1 MPRAAVI
8 VPFPYDEEGLDY
20 RRAELEQV
28 ELSGKVTFDYKP
40 LKAGPMH
47 FLGRHDEFLV
57 EFAIFEAGIALAE
70 EGYDAITV
78 NTLSDSGVAELRAV
92 LDIPVVSNGKS
103 SLLYALTLGTRFSI
117 IAQTDPAYPQ
127 YTDAWLA
134 FYKNLMKK
142 FEVSQFCTSVE
153 LFEAKS
159 DLRALFTGREAEVFP
174 IMKETC
180 ERGLAKG
187 ADVIVLGSTTLSQA
201 GPYLSEN
208 LPVPVVN
215 PGPLSLKMV
224 ETVLGLGHS
233 HSPVAHPEACRGTP
247 EDDPRHDGRRPRSPD
262 CRRLDREGTCCR
274 HEPAMGQG
282 RRCPARTPTMGA
294 EATWDAGLY
303 DRSFCFVSDFA
314 TDMVDLLAPEPGERI
329 VDLGCGTGKLTAAI
343 AAHGADVIGIDGD
356 EAMVERARALH
367 PHLVFQHADGRDFAI
382 EGPRRRSLL
391 QRRAALDEG
400 GSTGGDRLRRPAR
413 SGPAGRFVAEM
424 GAYRNIR
431 IVTDALYRAL
441 AEEGVP
447 AEAIDFPWYFPRTSR
462 YVGLL
467 EDGGFDVTQLRY
479 FARPTPLDDCPNGL
493 ADWIAMFG
501 GNFTDAAPP
510 GRVPAVIDRTI
521 ELTRDRLCPDG
532 RWVTDYTRLRFVA
545 VRVIDG

>member
-8 VPFPYDEEGLDY
+8 VPFPFDEEGLDY
-20 RRAELEQV
+20 RRAEMEQV
-28 ELSGKVTFDYKP
+28 ELSGAVTFDYKP

-57 EFAIFEAGIALAE
+57 EFAILEAGIALAE

-117 IAQTDPAYPQ
+117 IAQTDPSYPQ

-159 DLRALFTGREAEVFP
+159 DMKALFSGREAEVFP
-174 IMKETC
+174 KMQEAC

-233 HSPVAHPEACRGTP
+233 HSPVAHPKPAV
-247 EDDPRHDGRRPRSPD
+247 PRPKMIH
-262 CRRLDREGTCCR
+262 
-274 HEPAMGQG
+274 AM
-282 RRCPARTPTMGA
+282 M
-294 EATWDAGLY
+294 
-303 DRSFCFVSDFA
+303 
-314 TDMVDLLAPEPGERI
+314 
-329 VDLGCGTGKLTAAI
+329 
-343 AAHGADVIGIDGD
+343 
-356 EAMVERARALH
+356 
-367 PHLVFQHADGRDFAI
+367 
-382 EGPRRRSLL
+382 
-391 QRRAALDEG
+391 
-400 GSTGGDRLRRPAR
+400 
-413 SGPAGRFVAEM
+413 
-424 GAYRNIR
+424 
-431 IVTDALYRAL
+431 
-441 AEEGVP
+441 
-447 AEAIDFPWYFPRTSR
+447 
-462 YVGLL
+462 
-467 EDGGFDVTQLRY
+467 
-479 FARPTPLDDCPNGL
+479 
-493 ADWIAMFG
+493 
-501 GNFTDAAPP
+501 DAA
-510 GRVPAVIDRTI
+510 
-521 ELTRDRLCPDG
+521 RDHQTAD
-532 RWVTDYTRLRFVA
+532 D
-545 VRVIDG
+545 